1 MDLREYSNEDLMQS
15 LVAEIAKSTA
25 ELKSAQS
32 DLDKISGR
40 LRFALAVLHI
50 VKERKED

>member
-1 MDLREYSNEDLMQS
+1 MDLRDFSNEDLIKS
-15 LVAEIAKSTA
+15 LEAELAKSTA

-40 LRFALAVLHI
+40 LRFALTVLHI
-50 VKERKED
+50 IKERKED